1 MGGYSDRVDAVIDGY
16 SDGVD
21 AVMGGCSDRWMQ

>member
-1 MGGYSDRVDAVIDGY
+1 MGEYSDRVDAVIDRY

-21 AVMGGCSDRWMQ
+21 AVMGRCSGRWMQ